1 MWGGGGTGGIRRS
14 RGSLGHHVRVVG
26 IHVDFHVEWRTW
38 WTRWPWTRPH
48 RGSHD
53 ETRAMRT
60 WTTWTVWWLVAVVI
74 VAHAFAASNDTKF
87 VELPVGHG
95 GRDDGKDGLDSRGV
109 GRIVGGAPA
118 EPGRYP
124 YMATLVTSDGRL
136 VCGGTLISPSF
147 VLSAAHCQGFA
158 TQVYV
163 GRYFLNQQGDS
174 QIFQIRNE
182 IPWRNYDP
190 RTEDGDYMLVRLR
203 GSVRGNRFPR
213 LATTEFS
220 RQYRPNDVLHTI
232 GWGAIFSGGP
242 ISNTLLEVEVDPVRQ
257 VQCRNIFS
265 QFGYPITRRMICAGG
280 LEDTDACQGDS
291 GGPLFDKRV
300 GPRRDIQLGITSW
313 GIGCADGFPGV
324 YARIGPV
331 QNWITRR
338 LNRAGEEPRFV

>member
-1 MWGGGGTGGIRRS
+1 M
-14 RGSLGHHVRVVG
+14 
-26 IHVDFHVEWRTW
+26 DFHVEGWMW

-60 WTTWTVWWLVAVVI
+60 WTTWTVWLVVVVI
-74 VAHAFAASNDTKF
+74 VANAFAASNDTKF

-109 GRIVGGAPA
+109 GRIVGGEPA

-203 GSVRGNRFPR
+203 GSVQGNRFPR

-242 ISNTLLEVEVDPVRQ
+242 ISNTLLEAEVNPVRQ